1 MLWANDYLSLGLTVL
16 YDEGDRLDFNPLTS
30 SDKPLRLFILG
41 QRGGGEGAE
50 ERLGHEGAPSSPKF
64 TV

>member
-1 MLWANDYLSLGLTVL
+1 MLWANDLSLGLTVL
-16 YDEGDRLDFNPLTS
+16 YDEGDRLDFNPVTS

-41 QRGGGEGAE
+41 HRGGGEGAE
-50 ERLGHEGAPSSPKF
+50 GGLGHKGAPLCPKF

>member
-1 MLWANDYLSLGLTVL
+1 MLWANESLSLGLTVL
-16 YDEGDRLDFNPLTS
+16 YEEGDRLDFNPLTS

-41 QRGGGEGAE
+41 HRGGSEGAE
-50 ERLGHEGAPSSPKF
+50 RGLGHTGAPSFPEF